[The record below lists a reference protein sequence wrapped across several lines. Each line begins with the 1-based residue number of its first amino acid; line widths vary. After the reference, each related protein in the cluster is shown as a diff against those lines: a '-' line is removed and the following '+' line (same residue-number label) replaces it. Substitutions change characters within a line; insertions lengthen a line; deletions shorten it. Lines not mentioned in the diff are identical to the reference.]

1 MGFIEKIE
9 TIINKIIMSILHAI
23 GVGMKKVTPQFIF
36 KLHDKFQFSQQR
48 FKTWFKQLP
57 NLILKWLLTKG
68 NSFKSNLAT
77 IDFKGIVNQH
87 TKMIIEKSGV
97 SADSSVFKKV
107 RALFL
112 APFYLASQWFNGL
125 STNQALLLMTFT
137 GASLL
142 AVIGIFSSGSRIALI
157 EEAARRPAS
166 IEPEAIY
173 DRPDYYKKET
183 KHFDMSSLRLPVF
196 FSDINQLKS
205 VDIDYTAT
213 LSNRAAKMY
222 LEKQEF
228 QLRDHLI
235 IQIEPIVPSFPL
247 EEEGKDIIRKK
258 IQQEI
263 DQFLIKHG
271 IEGKTVDVKITY
283 VLAN

>member
-23 GVGMKKVTPQFIF
+23 GIGVRKVTPQFIF
-36 KLHDKFQFSQQR
+36 KAHDKFKFLLQR
-48 FKTWFKQLP
+48 FNTWLRQLP
-57 NLILKWLLTKG
+57 SLILKWLMAKV
-68 NSFKSNLAT
+68 NSLKSNVGS
-77 IDFKGIVNQH
+77 IDFKGIINQH
-87 TKMIIEKSGV
+87 TKMILDKTGV
-97 SADSSVFKKV
+97 SADSSVVKKI
-107 RALFL
+107 RAVVL
-112 APFYLASQWFNGL
+112 APFYLASKWFNGL
-125 STNQALLLMTFT
+125 STNQALLLLTFT

-142 AVIGIFSSGSRIALI
+142 AVIGIFSSGSRIALL
-157 EEAARRPAS
+157 EEVARRPAS

-183 KHFDMSSLRLPVF
+183 KHFDMSNLRLPVF

-235 IQIEPIVPSFPL
+235 LQIEPIVPSFPL

-271 IEGKTVDVKITY
+271 IEGKTVEVKITY

>member
-9 TIINKIIMSILHAI
+9 AFINRIIMSVLHAVAH
-23 GVGMKKVTPQFIF
+23 GLKKITPKFIF
-36 KLHDKFQFSQQR
+36 YIFEKYQILKDKS
-48 FKTWFKQLP
+48 KTWLKLAPGIF
-57 NLILKWLLTKG
+57 LKWLIAKIQIV
-68 NSFKSNLAT
+68 KSQLLS
-77 IDFKGIVNQH
+77 IDYKGIVKENTEFIMQK
-87 TKMIIEKSGV
+87 TGV
-97 SADSSVFKKV
+97 SPDSSKIKKIK
-107 RALFL
+107 ALIL
-112 APFYLASQWFNGL
+112 APYYLASQWLNGL
-125 STNQALLLMTFT
+125 NTAQALLLITFT
-137 GASLL
+137 GGSLL
-142 AVIGIFSSGSRIALI
+142 ATIGIFSSGTRIALL

-166 IEPEAIY
+166 VEVEAVY

-196 FSDINQLKS
+196 FSDINQLKT

-235 IQIEPIVPSFPL
+235 LQIEPIVPSFPL

-258 IQQEI
+258 LQQEI
-263 DQFLIKHG
+263 DQFLVNHG
-271 IEGKTVDVKITY
+271 IEGTVEDIKITY

>member
-1 MGFIEKIE
+1 MGFIEKLE
-9 TIINKIIMSILHAI
+9 AFINKIIMSIIHVMINSVKKITPKFFFSIHERYVVLKEKFKAWIKLAPGLFLKWILVKVQQIKSSFAAI
-23 GVGMKKVTPQFIF
+23 NFQGIIKENTQFI
-36 KLHDKFQFSQQR
+36 
-48 FKTWFKQLP
+48 
-57 NLILKWLLTKG
+57 
-68 NSFKSNLAT
+68 
-77 IDFKGIVNQH
+77 
-87 TKMIIEKSGV
+87 MEKSGV
-97 SADSSVFKKV
+97 SPDSSPIKKIK
-107 RALFL
+107 ALIL
-112 APFYLASQWFNGL
+112 APFYLASQWLNGL
-125 STNQALLLMTFT
+125 STAQALLLMTFT

-142 AVIGIFSSGSRIALI
+142 ATIGIFSSGTRIALL

-166 IEPEAIY
+166 VEPEAIY

-196 FSDINQLKS
+196 FSDINQLKT

-235 IQIEPIVPSFPL
+235 LQIEPIVPSFPL

-258 IQQEI
+258 LQQEI
-263 DQFLIKHG
+263 DQFLVNHG
-271 IEGKTVDVKITY
+271 VEGTVEEIKITY